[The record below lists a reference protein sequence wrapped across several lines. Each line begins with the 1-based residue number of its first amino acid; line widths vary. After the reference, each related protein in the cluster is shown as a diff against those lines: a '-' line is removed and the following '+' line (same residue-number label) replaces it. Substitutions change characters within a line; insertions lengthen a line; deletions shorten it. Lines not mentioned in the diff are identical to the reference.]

1 MEEIYYLDIECIE
14 RGSEKYPRR
23 LRQLRGMPKKLY
35 VRGELPRDDRPTIA
49 IVGARACSAYGRR
62 QAFFVCAGDE

>member
-23 LRQLRGMPKKLY
+23 LRQLRGMPK
-35 VRGELPRDDRPTIA
+35 
-49 IVGARACSAYGRR
+49 SSM
-62 QAFFVCAGDE
+62 